1 MKLDVVV
8 FVEPVTEEKAFP
20 EQKPATK
27 FLAICFQRPGFT
39 VMHGPAP
46 AEATEGAFP
55 DIPFVS
61 DTKIGLTG
69 ITLAVDG
76 NAEMRTR

>member
-1 MKLDVVV
+1 M
-8 FVEPVTEEKAFP
+8 FVEQVTEEKAFP

-46 AEATEGAFP
+46 AEATESAFP

-61 DTKIGLTG
+61 DTKVSLTS
-69 ITLAVDG
+69 IALAVDG
-76 NAEMRTR
+76 NAEMRAR